1 MSRRDRAVLR
11 ACIDFSRLGRA
22 SNRQS
27 DGKRERERE
36 REFRVEAYRWS
47 IT

>member
-1 MSRRDRAVLR
+1 MRTY
-11 ACIDFSRLGRA
+11 IDFSRLGRA

-36 REFRVEAYRWS
+36 FRVEAYRWS